1 MQLRRLIR
9 HALAWSPRARV
20 LTPTQSEQLSAQV
33 KTMEAMHRAEVRI
46 CLERSWPLT
55 WAASDV
61 TVRERAM
68 HWFAHEHVWDTEGN
82 TGVLVYISLADH
94 AIEIVA
100 DRGLNPYIQKHQWQ
114 SLTEHMRGAFAQA
127 NYFGGLQICLTQLQT
142 LLNQQLP
149 HTHAS
154 SNPNE
159 LSNRPMVR

>member
-1 MQLRRLIR
+1 MNWRRLIR
-9 HALAWSPRARV
+9 HALTWAPRADV
-20 LTPTQSEQLSAQV
+20 LTATQADQLAAQV
-33 KTMEAMHRAEVRI
+33 QTMESLHRAEIRI
-46 CLERSWPLT
+46 CLERKWPLA

-61 TVRERAM
+61 TIRERAM

-82 TGVLVYISLADH
+82 TGVLVYVSLADQ

-100 DRGLNPYIQKHQWQ
+100 DRGLNTYVHKHQWQ
-114 SLTEHMRGAFAQA
+114 TLLENMRNAFAQA
-127 NYFGGLQICLTQLQT
+127 NYFGGLQIGLTQLQT

-149 HTHAS
+149 HTRAG